1 MNEVYLKAHRM
12 IDTALHPYQ
21 LEAAI
26 KYARFASNQNKITE
40 SEYNFLISVYQQ
52 KIRNFEMQW
61 IV

>member
-1 MNEVYLKAHRM
+1 M